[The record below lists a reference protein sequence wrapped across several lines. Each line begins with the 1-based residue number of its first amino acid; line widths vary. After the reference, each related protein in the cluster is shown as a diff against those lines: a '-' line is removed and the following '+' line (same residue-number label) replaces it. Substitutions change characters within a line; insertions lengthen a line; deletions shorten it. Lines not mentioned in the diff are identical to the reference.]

1 MKAFFHKIV
10 SVCLATIVLFTTM
23 SFTVDI
29 HYCGEALVDFSVVH
43 DVETCG
49 MESEQPM
56 NSCESGVSE
65 KPCCS
70 DKQVVIEGQDEL
82 KISFDTLSF
91 EQQTFVATFFY
102 SYVNLFEDL
111 DTNIVPFRDYAP
123 PFLIRDIQKLH
134 ETYLI

>member
-1 MKAFFHKIV
+1 MKSFFHKSI
-10 SVCLATIVLFTTM
+10 STALATLVLFTTM
-23 SFTVDI
+23 SFTVDM

-43 DVETCG
+43 NVKTCG
-49 MESEQPM
+49 MEKSQSE
-56 NSCESGVSE
+56 NSCENTVPDDS
-65 KPCCS
+65 CCS

-82 KISFDTLSF
+82 KLSFNSLSF
-91 EQQTFVATFFY
+91 EQQDFVATFFY
-102 SYVNLFEDL
+102 SYVNLFEEL